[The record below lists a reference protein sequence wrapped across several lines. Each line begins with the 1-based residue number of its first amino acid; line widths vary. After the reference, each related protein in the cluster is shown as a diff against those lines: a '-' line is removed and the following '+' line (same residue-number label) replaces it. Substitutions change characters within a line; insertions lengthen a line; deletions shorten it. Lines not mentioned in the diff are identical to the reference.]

1 MTEWIVACSPFW
13 FVFIVSLLLIR
24 RLNSLAV
31 VILAVIITWLT
42 LFIAPS
48 LMLNQLM
55 DREASAEAEERYGV
69 EFVLE
74 DSLDST
80 KLPEDITPE
89 ERKHS
94 RLSFMFFFLEEDEF
108 MTVDYIT
115 GEYEEE
121 SGVVVKRGGE
131 FVLLD
136 SNGREYE
143 TAADE
148 LRGKQ

>member
-24 RLNSLAV
+24 RLKSLVA
-31 VILAVIITWLT
+31 VILTVVVTWLT

-74 DSLDST
+74 DSSDST
-80 KLPEDITPE
+80 ELPEGITLE

-94 RLSFMFFFLEEDEF
+94 RLLFMFFFLEEGEF
-108 MTVDYIT
+108 MTVDYTT
-115 GEYEEE
+115 GEEEE
-121 SGVVVKRGGE
+121 SGVVVKREGE

-136 SNGREYE
+136 SDGKEYE
-143 TAADE
+143 KEDA
-148 LRGKQ
+148 

>member
-24 RLNSLAV
+24 RLKSLV
-31 VILAVIITWLT
+31 VVTLAVIVTWLT

-80 KLPEDITPE
+80 ELPEGITLE

-94 RLSFMFFFLEEDEF
+94 RLSFMFFFLEEGEF
-108 MTVDYIT
+108 MTVDYTT
-115 GEYEEE
+115 GEEEE
-121 SGVVVKRGGE
+121 SGVVVKREGE

-136 SNGREYE
+136 SDGREYE
-143 TAADE
+143 KEDA
-148 LRGKQ
+148 

>member
-13 FVFIVSLLLIR
+13 FVFIVSLLLMR
-24 RLNSLAV
+24 RLKSLVA
-31 VILAVIITWLT
+31 VILTVVVTWLT

-48 LMLNQLM
+48 LMLSQLM

-80 KLPEDITPE
+80 ELPEGITLE

-94 RLSFMFFFLEEDEF
+94 RLLFMFFFLEEGEF
-108 MTVDYIT
+108 MTVDYTT
-115 GEYEEE
+115 GEEEE
-121 SGVVVKRGGE
+121 SGVVVKREGE

-136 SNGREYE
+136 SDGKEYE
-143 TAADE
+143 KEDA
-148 LRGKQ
+148 

>member
-13 FVFIVSLLLIR
+13 FVFIVSLLLMR
-24 RLNSLAV
+24 RLKSLVA
-31 VILAVIITWLT
+31 VILTVVVTWLT

-74 DSLDST
+74 DSSDST
-80 KLPEDITPE
+80 ELPEGITLE

-94 RLSFMFFFLEEDEF
+94 RLLFMFFFLEEGEF
-108 MTVDYIT
+108 MTVDYTT
-115 GEYEEE
+115 GEEEE
-121 SGVVVKRGGE
+121 SGVVVKREGE

-136 SNGREYE
+136 SDGKEYE
-143 TAADE
+143 KEDA
-148 LRGKQ
+148 

>member
-1 MTEWIVACSPFW
+1 MTEWILACSPFW

-24 RLNSLAV
+24 RLKSLV
-31 VILAVIITWLT
+31 VVTLAVIVTWLT
-42 LFIAPS
+42 LLIAPS

-80 KLPEDITPE
+80 ELPEGITLE

-94 RLSFMFFFLEEDEF
+94 RLSFMFFFLEEGEF
-108 MTVDYIT
+108 MTVDYTT
-115 GEYEEE
+115 GEEEE
-121 SGVVVKRGGE
+121 SGVVVKREGG

-136 SNGREYE
+136 SDGREHVKE
-143 TAADE
+143 DA
-148 LRGKQ
+148 

>member
-24 RLNSLAV
+24 RLKSLV
-31 VILAVIITWLT
+31 VVTLAVIVTWLT

-80 KLPEDITPE
+80 ELPEGITLE

-94 RLSFMFFFLEEDEF
+94 RLLFMFFFLEEGEF
-108 MTVDYIT
+108 MTVDYTT
-115 GEYEEE
+115 GEEEE
-121 SGVVVKRGGE
+121 SGVVVKREGK

-136 SNGREYE
+136 SDGKEYE
-143 TAADE
+143 KEDA
-148 LRGKQ
+148 

>member
-13 FVFIVSLLLIR
+13 FVFIVSLLLMR
-24 RLNSLAV
+24 RLKSLVA
-31 VILAVIITWLT
+31 VILTVVVTWLT

-80 KLPEDITPE
+80 ELPEGITLE
-89 ERKHS
+89 ERRHS
-94 RLSFMFFFLEEDEF
+94 RLSFMFFFLEEGEF
-108 MTVDYIT
+108 MTVDYAT
-115 GEYEEE
+115 GEEEE
-121 SGVVVKRGGE
+121 SGVVVKREGE

-136 SNGREYE
+136 SDGKEYE
-143 TAADE
+143 KEDA
-148 LRGKQ
+148 

>member
-13 FVFIVSLLLIR
+13 FVFIVSLLLMR
-24 RLNSLAV
+24 RLKSLVA
-31 VILAVIITWLT
+31 VILTVVVTWLT

-55 DREASAEAEERYGV
+55 DREASAKAEERYGV

-80 KLPEDITPE
+80 ELPEGITLE

-94 RLSFMFFFLEEDEF
+94 RLSFMFFFLEEGEF
-108 MTVDYIT
+108 MTVDYTT
-115 GEYEEE
+115 GEEEE
-121 SGVVVKRGGE
+121 SGVVVKREGE

-136 SNGREYE
+136 SDGKEYE
-143 TAADE
+143 KEDA
-148 LRGKQ
+148 

>member
-24 RLNSLAV
+24 RLKSLAV
-31 VILAVIITWLT
+31 VILTAIVTWIT

-48 LMLNQLM
+48 FMLNQLM

-80 KLPEDITPE
+80 ELPEGITLE

-94 RLSFMFFFLEEDEF
+94 RLSFMFFFLEEGEF
-108 MTVDYIT
+108 MTVDYTT
-115 GEYEEE
+115 GEEEE
-121 SGVVVKRGGE
+121 SGVVVKREGE

-136 SNGREYE
+136 SDGKEYE
-143 TAADE
+143 KEDA
-148 LRGKQ
+148 

>member
-24 RLNSLAV
+24 RLKSLAV
-31 VILAVIITWLT
+31 VILTAIVTWIT

-48 LMLNQLM
+48 LMFNQLM

-80 KLPEDITPE
+80 ELPEGITLE

-94 RLSFMFFFLEEDEF
+94 RLSFMFFFLEEGEF
-108 MTVDYIT
+108 MTVDYTT
-115 GEYEEE
+115 GEEEE
-121 SGVVVKRGGE
+121 SGVVVNRGGE

>member
-13 FVFIVSLLLIR
+13 FVFIVSLLLMR
-24 RLNSLAV
+24 RLKSLVA
-31 VILAVIITWLT
+31 VILTVVVTWLT
-42 LFIAPS
+42 LLIAPS

-74 DSLDST
+74 DSSDST
-80 KLPEDITPE
+80 ELPEGITLE

-94 RLSFMFFFLEEDEF
+94 RLLFMFFFLEEGEF
-108 MTVDYIT
+108 MTVDYTT
-115 GEYEEE
+115 GEEEE
-121 SGVVVKRGGE
+121 SGVVVKREGE

-136 SNGREYE
+136 SDGKEYE
-143 TAADE
+143 KEDA
-148 LRGKQ
+148 

>member
-24 RLNSLAV
+24 RLKSLV
-31 VILAVIITWLT
+31 VVTLAVIVTWLT

-80 KLPEDITPE
+80 ELPEGITLE

-94 RLSFMFFFLEEDEF
+94 RLSFMFFFLEEGEF
-108 MTVDYIT
+108 MTVDYTT
-115 GEYEEE
+115 GEEEE
-121 SGVVVKRGGE
+121 SGVVVKREGE

-136 SNGREYE
+136 SDGKEYE
-143 TAADE
+143 KEDA
-148 LRGKQ
+148 